1 MRISLE
7 RSTLDSQSN
16 AIMVTPP
23 APYHLYPMRLADIDA
38 VLEIDRL
45 GFPSPTKAS
54 MYRYEL
60 TENQLAHYQVLTV
73 ADDAGD
79 ETVIGYA
86 GYWLIADEAHVSSI
100 SVTPAWRRRGLG
112 ELLLLNLLFMANE
125 QATQLA
131 TLEVR
136 ESNQAA
142 QALYRKYQ
150 FEQVGLRKGYYRD
163 TGENAVLMTVAP
175 LDAAYYQTLE
185 QRRAALF
192 ERLASQSARG
202 TTED

>member
-1 MRISLE
+1 MQSRFEKRI
-7 RSTLDSQSN
+7 LDSRPN
-16 AIMVTPP
+16 RIMLVPP
-23 APYHLYPMRLADIDA
+23 APYRLHPMQLADIDA

-73 ADDAGD
+73 ATDAGE
-79 ETVIGYA
+79 ETIIGYA
-86 GYWLIADEAHVSSI
+86 GYWVIADETHVSSI

-136 ESNQAA
+136 EGNLAA
-142 QALYRKYQ
+142 RALYKKYQ

-185 QRRAALF
+185 RNRAALF
-192 ERLASQSARG
+192 ERLANQSAHPDG
-202 TTED
+202 

>member
-1 MRISLE
+1 MRSRLE
-7 RSTLDSQSN
+7 KPILDAQPN
-16 AIMVTPP
+16 PIMLTPP
-23 APYHLYPMRLADIDA
+23 APYRLYPMQLADIDA

-54 MYRYEL
+54 LYRYEL
-60 TENQLAHYQVLTV
+60 TENQLAHYQVLTA
-73 ADDAGD
+73 ADAAGE
-79 ETVIGYA
+79 ETIIGYA
-86 GYWLIADEAHVSSI
+86 GYWLIADETHVSSI
-100 SVTPAWRRRGLG
+100 AVTPAWRRRGLG

-136 ESNQAA
+136 EGNLAA
-142 QALYRKYQ
+142 RALYRKYQ
-150 FEQVGLRKGYYRD
+150 FDQVGLRKGYYRD

-185 QRRAALF
+185 QNRAALYF
-192 ERLASQSARG
+192 RLASQSAQ
-202 TTED
+202 TNS